1 MTRGGIGKT
10 PAAATRCRE
19 VAADPDSIT
28 PWDEL
33 VGGGEAS
40 FADVL
45 RGLRPLI
52 PSSLLDGEG
61 WLRLLER
68 LAELPAAA
76 AAFFGFEFRLGDP
89 DPSADVCVPLTSD
102 VAASRPDAHLSTAR
116 YCIFT
121 IHHNSNRDHHGY
133 ITFLC

>member
-52 PSSLLDGEG
+52 PSSPLDGEG

-76 AAFFGFEFRLGDP
+76 AAFLVSSFDSVILTRRRTFG
-89 DPSADVCVPLTSD
+89 C
-102 VAASRPDAHLSTAR
+102 H
-116 YCIFT
+116 
-121 IHHNSNRDHHGY
+121 
-133 ITFLC
+133 